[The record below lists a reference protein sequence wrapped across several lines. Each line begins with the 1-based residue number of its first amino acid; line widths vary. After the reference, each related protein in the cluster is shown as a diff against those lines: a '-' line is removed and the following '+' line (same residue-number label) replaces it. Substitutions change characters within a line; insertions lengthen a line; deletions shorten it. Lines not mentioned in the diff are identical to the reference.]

1 MTLPSVIFHV
11 GCPKTASTSI
21 QSSLTKYR
29 TLLLDQGYFYPLS
42 AYDKHPEFALLAS
55 FDIFDSYRTYINFIP
70 KSFDSNAN
78 IRDFFKSR
86 ISAYIRDFNN
96 SKCHT
101 LILSDE
107 ILPYY
112 CNTKDK
118 IDCLKSLFPFEADI
132 HFIYYIRPPA
142 DMYISLYSTLVKVDQ
157 TNIWPHHFQLPSSLN
172 KLSNWICSP
181 EMFDH
186 SSFISNI
193 QAVFGSN
200 SLSVFHYYEILKSPR
215 FSSPVDHFFRVIGI
229 TPAFRVGCKSNPRL
243 DFPSLFILCLF
254 NRFTRIFSSSI
265 FLHSFL
271 SIIRSKILIPV
282 LESFSS
288 LSFLHFPSRRVL
300 SQRHDFNQLFS

>member
-1 MTLPSVIFHV
+1 MTLHSIIFHV
-11 GCPKTASTSI
+11 GCPKAASTSI
-21 QSSLTKYR
+21 QSSLTKHR
-29 TLLLDQGYFYPLS
+29 SLLLDQGYFYPLS
-42 AYDKHPEFALLAS
+42 SYEKHPEFALLSS

-78 IRDFFKSR
+78 IRDFFESR

-96 SKCHT
+96 SNCHT

-112 CNTKDK
+112 CNTIEKLN
-118 IDCLKSLFPFEADI
+118 CLKSLFPFETDI

-157 TNIWPHHFQLPSSLN
+157 TNLWPHHFHLPSSLN
-172 KLSNWICSP
+172 QSSNWICSP

-186 SSFISNI
+186 SSFIFNI
-193 QAVFGSN
+193 QTVFGSN
-200 SLSVFHYYEILKSPR
+200 SLSVFHYHDILQSPQ
-215 FSSPVDHFFRVIGI
+215 FASPVDHFFGFIGI
-229 TPAFRVGCKSNPRL
+229 TPAYRVACKSNPRL

-254 NRFTRIFSSSI
+254 NRIARLFSSYS
-265 FLHSFL
+265 FPHSFL
-271 SIIRSKILIPV
+271 LIIRSKLLIPL

-288 LSFLHFPSRRVL
+288 FSFLHFPSRRVL
-300 SQRHDFNQLFS
+300 SQRRDFNQLFS

>member
-1 MTLPSVIFHV
+1 MTLQSIIFHV
-11 GCPKTASTSI
+11 GCPKAASTSI

-29 TLLLDQGYFYPLS
+29 TLLLDQGYFYPFS
-42 AYDKHPEFALLAS
+42 VYDKHPEFALSAS
-55 FDIFDSYRTYINFIP
+55 FDIFDSYSTYVNFIP
-70 KSFDSNAN
+70 QSFDHNAN
-78 IRDFFKSR
+78 IRDFFKAR

-96 SKCHT
+96 SNCHT

-118 IDCLKSLFPFEADI
+118 LDCLKALFPFETDI

-157 TNIWPHHFQLPSSLN
+157 TNIWPHHFTLPSSLN
-172 KLSNWICSP
+172 QSSKWICSP

-193 QAVFGSN
+193 QTVFGSN
-200 SLSVFHYYEILKSPR
+200 SLSVFHYYEILQSSQ
-215 FSSPVDHFFRVIGI
+215 FTSPVDHFFGVIGI
-229 TPAFRVGCKSNPRL
+229 TSAFPVGCKSNPRL
-243 DFPSLFILCLF
+243 DFLSLFILCLF
-254 NRFTRIFSSSI
+254 NRFTRIFASYS

-271 SIIRSKILIPV
+271 LIIRSKILIPV
-282 LESFSS
+282 LESFST
-288 LSFLHFPSRRVL
+288 LSFLDFPSRRVL
-300 SQRHDFNQLFS
+300 SQRRNFNQLFS